1 MEAVVVVGVA
11 IGPREAPPDTASVGV
26 KLVAKKLMG
35 WFKVM
40 RIPEASAPP
49 AVDVK
54 ANVAATLV
62 LAATATQSA
71 AAAAAMVNETAATAP
86 PITPD
91 ATYAEAVVSAL
102 VVTVIPTLGIPDVAK
117 TPDRSVRVMMLLQV
131 ASAPPAD
138 GVNENVAAADVFAAT
153 RSDAAI
159 ANEGI
164 GT

>member
-1 MEAVVVVGVA
+1 
-11 IGPREAPPDTASVGV
+11 
-26 KLVAKKLMG
+26 
-35 WFKVM
+35 M
-40 RIPEASAPP
+40 RLPEASAPP

-62 LAATATQSA
+62 LAATVTQSA
-71 AAAAAMVNETAATAP
+71 AAAAAMVNGTAATASHAT

-131 ASAPPAD
+131 ASAAPAD
-138 GVNENVAAADVFAAT
+138 GVNENVAAADVFAAS

>member
-1 MEAVVVVGVA
+1 
-11 IGPREAPPDTASVGV
+11 
-26 KLVAKKLMG
+26 
-35 WFKVM
+35 M

-54 ANVAATLV
+54 ANVAATQV
-62 LAATATQSA
+62 LAATVTRSA
-71 AAAAAMVNETAATAP
+71 AAAAAIVNETAATAP

-91 ATYAEAVVSAL
+91 ATYVEAVVSAF
-102 VVTVIPTLGIPDVAK
+102 VVTMMIPTVGIPDIAK
-117 TPDRSVRVMMLLQV
+117 KPDRSVRVMMLLQV

>member
-1 MEAVVVVGVA
+1 
-11 IGPREAPPDTASVGV
+11 
-26 KLVAKKLMG
+26 
-35 WFKVM
+35 M
-40 RIPEASAPP
+40 RLPEASAPP

-62 LAATATQSA
+62 LAATVTQSA
-71 AAAAAMVNETAATAP
+71 AAAAAMVNGTAATASHAP

-117 TPDRSVRVMMLLQV
+117 KPDRSVRVMMLLQV
-131 ASAPPAD
+131 ASAAPAD
-138 GVNENVAAADVFAAT
+138 GVNENVAAADVFAAS